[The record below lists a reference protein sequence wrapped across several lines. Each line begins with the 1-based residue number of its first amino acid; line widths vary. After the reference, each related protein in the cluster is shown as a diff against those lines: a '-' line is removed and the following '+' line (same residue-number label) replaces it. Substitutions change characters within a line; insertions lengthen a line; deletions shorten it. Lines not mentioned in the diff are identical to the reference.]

1 MILYVFNPGFTF
13 YEGSGCIFLQEK
25 KTGLDPRERRVVFSV
40 YLSVRSGLVKC
51 MKDVARVCSSLMDEI

>member
-25 KTGLDPRERRVVFSV
+25 KTGLDPREGRVVFSV
-40 YLSVRSGLVKC
+40 SVRSGLVKC